1 MGGGR
6 GGDVTVH
13 FSLGDLQMEAILSVT
28 FQGEYSAMFIASRTY
43 LWEKEGFC
51 TLLNSLERTLAVLFD
66 SALLVHLSLV

>member
-1 MGGGR
+1 MESF
-6 GGDVTVH
+6 VTQNVMH
-13 FSLGDLQMEAILSVT
+13 ASLCQMTSGI